1 MFQLLRAKVT
11 RYISNGGTLRN
22 FLQRHTPLAFESNRF
37 FGQLVFQIA
46 INLVEVVEQ
55 I

>member
-1 MFQLLRAKVT
+1 MPRDPKE
-11 RYISNGGTLRN
+11 

-37 FGQLVFQIA
+37 FGKLVFQIA